1 MSVQAYITAGAT
13 VIPVLLPTQ
22 PMRDTARQIGIPE
35 SDLFRIDVP
44 CGMTRHTSASV
55 LIPSTSIS
63 TLYGSTT
70 VSLTLEDSS
79 GLSVSFA
86 TLYARPPQ
94 PFFWGDQGG
103 VALVELVDERWY
115 WKFSSAAQLNQAL
128 TPLWSS
134 DGRWQVNAA
143 DMTTYSQLLS
153 LISTAASGDNLT
165 APSNFTTQ
173 SPEYLRRLS
182 DLVGSPNVSLALLL
196 DAIAVANTQIIVT
209 TGNGTGFISRSTLKA
224 QYNAKMVLYKTAYR
238 GGMQPV
244 NGAASSTDT
253 LVNLWNASGY
263 QARAPQ
269 SCSVIMPQRSV
280 EGLTVYDNCNTAN
293 TPSTQQNF
301 TQKQIY
307 AAGSSPTWVRAPN
320 DIGAGYITDSS
331 VVTVDAS
338 GAVLTA
344 SPGWNPTA
352 MSTVIRN
359 DYASRYSNIPFGRT
373 VWAGWIPWLSDL
385 SSNIG
390 QIGNVSYRLAEVDGD
405 MAPFTI
411 SEAREDDWIFGLQG
425 CAETDPGQLVTAKG
439 KAQAYRNCVGATVID
454 VPPPNTRVFPAK
466 ITASELISNWKWM
479 YSWVEVEPG
488 APGTAAPAVTIGAYA
503 RTGTTNARNMA
514 ENGNV
519 FVSSGNSGNIVAPGI
534 YQSDYTGG
542 QVITAQPIRNDTIVE
557 MVEQFNTS
565 QSSGLPSVP
574 RYWFSMPNA
583 VKVTC
588 SGG

>member
-1 MSVQAYITAGAT
+1 MSVQAYITAGST

-35 SDLFRIDVP
+35 EDLFRIDVP
-44 CGMTRHTSASV
+44 CGMTRNTSASV
-55 LIPSTSIS
+55 LIASTQVSA
-63 TLYGSTT
+63 LYAQQT

-79 GLSVSFA
+79 GRSVSFA

-94 PFFWGDQGG
+94 PFFWGQQGG
-103 VALVELVDERWY
+103 VALVELVDDRWY
-115 WKFSSAAQLNQAL
+115 WKFTSAAQLNQAL

-143 DMTTYSQLLS
+143 DMTTYSQLLT
-153 LISTAASGDNLT
+153 LISTAASGDSLT

-173 SPEYLRRLS
+173 SPEYFRRLS

-196 DAIAVANTQIIVT
+196 DAIAVANTQVIVT
-209 TGNGTGFISRSTLKA
+209 TGNGTGFISRASLKT
-224 QYNAKMVLYKTAYR
+224 QYNGKMALYQTAYR

-244 NGAASSTDT
+244 NGAALSTDV
-253 LVNLWNASGY
+253 LVSQWNATGY

-280 EGLTVYDNCNTAN
+280 EGLTVYDNCTTAN

-320 DIGAGYITDSS
+320 DIGAGYITDSA
-331 VVTVDAS
+331 VVAVDAS
-338 GAVLTA
+338 GAVLTS

-352 MSTVIRN
+352 MSTVIRS

-373 VWAGWIPWLSDL
+373 VWAGWVPWLTDL
-385 SSNIG
+385 SSNLG
-390 QIGNVSYRLAEVDGD
+390 QIGNVSYRLAQVDGD

-411 SEAREDDWIFGLQG
+411 SEAREDDWHFGLQG
-425 CAETDPGQLVTAKG
+425 CAETEPINVITAKG
-439 KAQAYRNCVGATVID
+439 KAQAYRNCVGTTVID

-466 ITASELISNWKWM
+466 ITASTLISNWRWS
-479 YSWVEVEPG
+479 YTWLEVEPG
-488 APGTAAPAVTIGAYA
+488 DPATAAPSVSIGSYA
-503 RTGTTNARNMA
+503 RTGTNTARNMA

-519 FVSSGNSGNIVAPGI
+519 FSTSGASTNVVAPGI
-534 YQSDYTGG
+534 NQSDYTAG
-542 QVITAQPIRNDTIVE
+542 QTITALPICSDTIVE
-557 MVEQFNTS
+557 MVEQFDTA
-565 QSSGLPSVP
+565 QSSGLPAVP